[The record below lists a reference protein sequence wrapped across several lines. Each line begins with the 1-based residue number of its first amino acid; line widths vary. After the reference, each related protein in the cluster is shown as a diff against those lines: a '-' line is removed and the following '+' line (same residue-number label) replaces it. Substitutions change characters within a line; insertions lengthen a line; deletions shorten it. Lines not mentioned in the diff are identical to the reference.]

1 MTTAIAT
8 TQTKVL
14 FPAPPPTTNA
24 LTNQQRN
31 QLLRKTKKLEQLL
44 GATPHLLD
52 NSSPPGEPVSPS
64 QLQRRASSS
73 ISISRG
79 SFDSFSSVSVT
90 STCHSG
96 TKLLDQTSSFPS
108 TRRSSL
114 RRPKNNLKKS
124 ISAPLPSAPQQ
135 SAPSYETWSG
145 IKPPFLR
152 IDSNTNSYPNMP
164 YWAESS
170 SNNTSKRYTL
180 APSSPDSD
188 SEDQSTKPSF
198 TISCTRKSKM
208 DRLRRKLGHG
218 VPIDLVFPASK
229 NGLDDEDELDAE
241 SSSGDEWLLVPPPT
255 PRTSRET
262 KASGTIAGSRDSLIV
277 QQRRS
282 PRSNTSNLPSS
293 PSTESQSPPI
303 AVSSSSSSPRAVGS
317 PLTAI
322 IESPD
327 EHGSG
332 WTEPFG
338 IVRTPSTKSEGSQ
351 FDPSEVK
358 RWSTRLGYEG
368 WTSPEPIPKS
378 ARRRWSVRPSGIDA

>member
-52 NSSPPGEPVSPS
+52 SSSPPGEPVLPS

-79 SFDSFSSVSVT
+79 SFDSFSSISVT
-90 STCHSG
+90 STCH
-96 TKLLDQTSSFPS
+96 TCVDQ
-108 TRRSSL
+108 
-114 RRPKNNLKKS
+114 KNNLKKS
-124 ISAPLPSAPQQ
+124 ISAALPSAPQQ

-152 IDSNTNSYPNMP
+152 IDSNTNAYPNMP

-170 SNNTSKRYTL
+170 SNKTSKRYTL

-241 SSSGDEWLLVPPPT
+241 SSSDEWLLVPPPA
-255 PRTSRET
+255 PRASRET

-282 PRSNTSNLPSS
+282 PRSNSSSPPSS
-293 PSTESQSPPI
+293 PPAESHSPPKVG
-303 AVSSSSSSPRAVGS
+303 ASPSPSSPRAVGS

-338 IVRTPSTKSEGSQ
+338 IVRSPSTKSEGSQ
-351 FDPSEVK
+351 FDASEIK

-368 WTSPEPIPKS
+368 WASPEPIAKP